1 MFLAPY
7 SNWQAGRLQGFIE
20 GLKWKFQVI
29 CLDSIPLLKLPKL
42 DPLVC

>member
-1 MFLAPY
+1 M
-7 SNWQAGRLQGFIE
+7 E
-20 GLKWKFQVI
+20 ELKWQFQVT